1 LFSAEKRTSFVNQN
15 PREPTSEGAFA
26 LEAWW
31 IARSRSPAVSD
42 GILRFILTAK
52 NAGSE
57 EVE

>member
-1 LFSAEKRTSFVNQN
+1 VEKRTSFVNQN

-31 IARSRSPAVSD
+31 IARSRSPALSD
-42 GILRFILTAK
+42 DILRFILTAK

>member
-1 LFSAEKRTSFVNQN
+1 LVNQN

-31 IARSRSPAVSD
+31 IARSRSPAVSHRVA
-42 GILRFILTAK
+42 RFILTAK